1 MFTNLQH
8 LPAITQAEHRA
19 LTFVSNTD
27 LSNLADQLL
36 GRQRDMS
43 SPYMAAALTFGSHFH
58 SAILEPEQFQAIGQ
72 QLTDGQEVKQW
83 MAAGELARVIKRQR
97 YPRHV
102 IGKGQAEQ
110 SYTATH
116 EATGL
121 TVKVRPDLL
130 IDSPQRRRR
139 TLVDFKTTSCKD
151 LAQFLETVD
160 KYGYDRQQALYADVL
175 KADRALLIAVQ
186 KNPPKGQKSQVWV
199 HELTAEQMQAGR
211 KKYSK
216 LLRCAAE
223 QQAAAQRPTLQQRLV
238 TAQQTADAIKRGTT
252 EMVQQLSGRPYALL
266 TEALTNG
273 IEVPTQY

>member
-8 LPAITQAEHRA
+8 LPGITQEQHRA
-19 LTFVSNTD
+19 LPHISNTD

-36 GRQRDMS
+36 GRLRVVNSYTTD
-43 SPYMAAALTFGSHFH
+43 ALTFGSHFH

-72 QLTDGQEVKQW
+72 DLASRERSQW
-83 MAAGELARVIKRQR
+83 AAAGELARVIKRHR

-102 IGKGQAEQ
+102 CYLGQAEQ

-116 EATGL
+116 EATGI

-130 IDSPQRRRR
+130 IDSPQKRRR

-160 KYGYDRQQALYADVL
+160 KYGYDRQGALYAD
-175 KADRALLIAVQ
+175 ALGAHRVVLIAVQ
-186 KNPPKGQKSQVWV
+186 KKPAKGQEPQVWV

-216 LLRCAAE
+216 LVRCVAE
-223 QQAAAQRPTLQQRLV
+223 QRASAGLSASGIVQHLHQRMQAAA
-238 TAQQTADAIKRGTT
+238 
-252 EMVQQLSGRPYALL
+252 
-266 TEALTNG
+266 
-273 IEVPTQY
+273 